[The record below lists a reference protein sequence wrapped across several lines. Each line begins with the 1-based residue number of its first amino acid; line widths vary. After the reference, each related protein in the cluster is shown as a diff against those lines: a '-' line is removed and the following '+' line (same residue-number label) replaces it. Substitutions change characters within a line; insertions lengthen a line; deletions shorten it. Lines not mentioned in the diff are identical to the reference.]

1 MRLLNSNSFNFLS
14 FTSGLLALLIFAPV
28 LALMYESLFS
38 SEALNDDTFSN
49 LAQTVLWDYL
59 ANSLQIVGATLLFAC
74 LFAIAPAW
82 WCARYEFKGRR
93 ILQWAM
99 VFPLAIPAYISGYIY
114 TEALDY
120 AGPIQT
126 FLRDVFSW
134 QSPADYWFFDIRSI
148 TGASLMLA
156 LALYPYI
163 YLLMRNGFANQ
174 SDHLEHAGRLL
185 GADERRIFFKIRL
198 PLARPA
204 LAIGCTLVA
213 MESLADFGTVHLFA
227 ISTLTTAIYD
237 SWLVYGSL
245 STAAKISCLLLLF
258 VVSLVWL
265 ESRQR
270 KAQKHYDLKGSHG
283 LSKKIPSRSKLVL
296 IWGVCL
302 GIITLG
308 FIIPVITLIGYNLDY
323 FTENWNMTLWQHSQ
337 HTFTL
342 AFGAALICTALAL
355 LFNSNHRFTPNKLNL
370 AQQNLAS
377 IGYAIPGTVLAIA
390 ILIPLGTMD
399 LTLNAWLE
407 TWQFDSVGLIF
418 SGTSFALLI
427 AFVIR
432 FAAIANGS
440 VHAAYQQVP
449 PNLDLAARSLNT
461 KSWRLFKDI
470 HLPLITPATISALL
484 LVFIECVKELP
495 AAILLR
501 PFDFET
507 LSTYVYQ
514 FASDEQLEHGAAA
527 ALLIIVVSLLP
538 IFVLSRTQ
546 RMS

>member
-1 MRLLNSNSFNFLS
+1 MRSINILPIA
-14 FTSGLLALLIFAPV
+14 SGAIALLIFAPV
-28 LALMYESLFS
+28 LALMYESFFS
-38 SEALNDDTFSN
+38 AAALNDDTFQD
-49 LAQTVLWDYL
+49 LAQTVLFDYL
-59 ANSLQIVGATLLFAC
+59 ANSLQVVLGTLIFAC
-74 LFAIAPAW
+74 LFAVAPAW

-99 VFPLAIPAYISGYIY
+99 VFPLAIPAYISAYVY

-126 FLRDVFSW
+126 ALRGFFEW
-134 QSPADYWFFDIRSI
+134 HSPSDYWFFDIRSI

-163 YLLMRNGFANQ
+163 YILMRNGFANQ
-174 SDHLEHAGRLL
+174 NDHLEHAGRLL
-185 GADERRIFFKIRL
+185 GANERRIFFKIRL

-258 VVSLVWL
+258 VVSLSWL
-265 ESRQR
+265 ERKQR
-270 KAQKHYDLKGSHG
+270 ESQKHYDLKGSHK
-283 LSKKIPSRSKLVL
+283 LTKKVASAKQKLI
-296 IWGVCL
+296 IWLVCL
-302 GIITLG
+302 SIISLG
-308 FIIPVITLIGYNLDY
+308 FVVPVLTLISYNLDY
-323 FTENWNMTLWQHSQ
+323 LTENLNGNLWLHAQ

-342 AFGAALICTALAL
+342 AACAGVICTALAL
-355 LFNSNHRFTPNKLNL
+355 LFNANQRFFPRKLH
-370 AQQNLAS
+370 ASQQNIAS

-390 ILIPLGTMD
+390 ILIPLGAMD
-399 LTLNAWLE
+399 LGLNALLE
-407 TWQFDSVGLIF
+407 SWNMDSVGLIL
-418 SGTSFALLI
+418 SGSSFALLM

-440 VHAAYQQVP
+440 VLSAYEHIP
-449 PNLDLAARSLNT
+449 PNLDAAARSLNT
-461 KSWRLFKDI
+461 HSWRLFKTI

-501 PFDFET
+501 PFNFET

-514 FASDEQLEHGAAA
+514 FASDEQLEHGALG
-527 ALLIIVVSLLP
+527 ALLIITVSLIP

-546 RMS
+546 KMS

>member
-1 MRLLNSNSFNFLS
+1 MRLLPLSFNALS
-14 FTSGLLALLIFAPV
+14 VTAGLLALVIFSPV
-28 LALMYESLFS
+28 LALLYEALFS
-38 SEALNDDTFSN
+38 SDALNDDTFNN
-49 LAQTVLWDYL
+49 LAQSVLWDYL
-59 ANSLQIVGATLLFAC
+59 SNSLLVVTYTLLFAC

-82 WCARYEFKGRR
+82 WCARYDFKGRN

-120 AGPIQT
+120 AGPLQT
-126 FLRDVFSW
+126 FLRHTFDW
-134 QSPADYWFFDIRSI
+134 QSPNDYWFFDIRSI

-163 YLLMRNGFANQ
+163 YLLMRNSFANQ
-174 SDHLEHAGRLL
+174 SDSLEHAARLL
-185 GADERRIFFKIRL
+185 GAQDKRIFFKIRL

-245 STAAKISCLLLLF
+245 SAAAKISCLLLLF
-258 VVSLVWL
+258 VVSFSWL
-265 ESRQR
+265 ERRQR
-270 KAQKHYDLKGSHG
+270 SQQKHYDLKGSHG
-283 LSKKIPSRSKLVL
+283 LSKKTPSKAKLLL

-302 GIITLG
+302 SVITLG

-323 FTENWNMTLWQHSQ
+323 VSENWNPLLWQHAQ

-342 AFGAALICTALAL
+342 AATAALVCTALAL
-355 LFNSNHRFTPNKLNL
+355 LFNSNYRFNPTKTNL
-370 AQQNLAS
+370 VKQNLAS

-390 ILIPLGTMD
+390 ILIPLGSLD
-399 LTLNAWLE
+399 LSVNALLE
-407 TWQFDSVGLIF
+407 RWGMDSVGLIF
-418 SGTSFALLI
+418 SGSSFALLV

-432 FAAIANGS
+432 FAAISNGS
-440 VHAAYQQVP
+440 VQASYHHIP

-461 KSWRLFKDI
+461 KSGRLFKDI
-470 HLPLITPATISALL
+470 HLPLITPAVISAFL

-527 ALLIIVVSLLP
+527 ALLIIIVSLLP

>member
-1 MRLLNSNSFNFLS
+1 MRSINFLS
-14 FTSGLLALLIFAPV
+14 LTSGTIALLIFAPV
-28 LALMYESLFS
+28 LALMYESFFS
-38 SEALNDDTFSN
+38 ASALNDDTFQN
-49 LAQTVLWDYL
+49 LAQSVLWDYI
-59 ANSLQIVGATLLFAC
+59 ANSLQIVFGTLIFAC

-93 ILQWAM
+93 FLQWAM
-99 VFPLAIPAYISGYIY
+99 VFPLAIPAYISAYVY

-126 FLRDVFSW
+126 SLRATFSW
-134 QSPADYWFFDIRSI
+134 SSPSDYWFFDIRSI

-163 YLLMRNGFANQ
+163 YLLLRNGFANQ

-185 GADERRIFFKIRL
+185 GANERRIFFKIRL

-258 VVSLVWL
+258 VLSLTWL
-265 ESRQR
+265 ERKQR
-270 KAQKHYDLKGSHG
+270 EAQKHYDLKGSHSLTRKAPNPRQLTIIWLAC
-283 LSKKIPSRSKLVL
+283 LS
-296 IWGVCL
+296 
-302 GIITLG
+302 IITLG
-308 FIIPVITLIGYNLDY
+308 FIIPLMTLIGYNLDY
-323 FTENWNMTLWQHSQ
+323 LTENFNPALWQHAQ
-337 HTFTL
+337 HTFVL
-342 AFGAALICTALAL
+342 AAGAGLICTVLAL
-355 LFNSNHRFTPNKLNL
+355 LFNANQRFKPKKLH
-370 AQQNLAS
+370 AGQQNLAS

-390 ILIPLGTMD
+390 ILIPLGAMD
-399 LTLNAWLE
+399 LGLNALLE
-407 TWQFDSVGLIF
+407 KWEMDTVGLVF
-418 SGTSFALLI
+418 SGSSFALLM

-432 FAAIANGS
+432 FTAIANGS
-440 VHAAYQQVP
+440 VHSAYEHIP

-461 KSWRLFKDI
+461 RSWPLFKNI

-514 FASDEQLEHGAAA
+514 FASDEQLEHGALA
-527 ALLIIVVSLLP
+527 ALLIIAVSLIP

-546 RMS
+546 KMS